1 MRNISSLETMSAC
14 EMQQIEGGTYFS
26 YRPTPLPVA
35 VVRPVYVTA
44 PAPVAAHAPAPVAAP
59 APANVSLAQAFSNL
73 KSLSSNPRS
82 NSSYNAIKASV
93 TNSIAFA
100 ASQSLPLDWG
110 WGGAQKW

>member
-1 MRNISSLETMSAC
+1 MRNISRLETMSAC

-26 YRPTPLPVA
+26 YRPTPVPVA
-35 VVRPVYVTA
+35 VVRPVYVT
-44 PAPVAAHAPAPVAAP
+44 AHAPAPVAAP

-100 ASQSLPLDWG
+100 ASQSLPSDWG